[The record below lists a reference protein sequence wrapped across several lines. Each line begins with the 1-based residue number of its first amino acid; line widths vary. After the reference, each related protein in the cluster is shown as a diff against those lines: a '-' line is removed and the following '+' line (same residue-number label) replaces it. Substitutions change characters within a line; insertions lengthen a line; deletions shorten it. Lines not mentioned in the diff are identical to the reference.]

1 MGVRKEKVYLRAG
14 VCICS
19 PSLVFFPIPLLS
31 LYSSCPAKQKD
42 RSFGWRGG
50 EKKWSQSHKR
60 GKKGKG
66 GEYKNLWCVK
76 DEGRGECK
84 KKTGSIAPCKMGAN
98 ILLLFLGKRLRGE
111 VFAGEEGGGEDKRR
125 RRRKRK
131 RVWIVKCIFLSD

>member
-1 MGVRKEKVYLRAG
+1 MEG
-14 VCICS
+14 
-19 PSLVFFPIPLLS
+19 
-31 LYSSCPAKQKD
+31 
-42 RSFGWRGG
+42 GG
-50 EKKWSQSHKR
+50 EREKWSQSHKR

-98 ILLLFLGKRLRGE
+98 ILLLLGKRLRGE